1 MSRIEGA
8 DVTELWAALEHSGLA
23 AQMRESAILYPAA
36 NVLHVLA
43 VLVFFAL
50 VAAMDLRILRV
61 LSGPPPADVIARL
74 RPAATGALTVIV
86 VTGALLVLPEA
97 TRMVRNPA
105 FLAKLAVIG
114 LAVVNLAAN
123 DLALR
128 RGSDGSVALKATAG
142 MSLAL
147 WLVVAALG
155 RLIAYV

>member
-1 MSRIEGA
+1 M
-8 DVTELWAALEHSGLA
+8 TELWAALEGSGLA
-23 AQMRESAILYPAA
+23 AQVRESAVLYPAA

-61 LSGPPPADVIARL
+61 LRGPPPARVVAQL

-86 VTGALLVLPEA
+86 ATGVLLLLPEA
-97 TRMVRNPA
+97 TRIVRNPA

-123 DLALR
+123 DVALR
-128 RGSDGSVALKATAG
+128 RGGDRSFAVQATAG
-142 MSLAL
+142 VSLAS
-147 WLVVAALG
+147 WLAVAALG

>member
-1 MSRIEGA
+1 MT
-8 DVTELWAALEHSGLA
+8 DLWVALEGSGLA

-61 LSGPPPADVIARL
+61 LRGPPPEHVVARL

-86 VTGALLVLPEA
+86 VTGALLLLPEA
-97 TRMVRNPA
+97 TRVVRNPA
-105 FLAKLAVIG
+105 FLAKVAVIA

-128 RGSDGSVALKATAG
+128 RGGDRSVAVQATAG
-142 MSLAL
+142 VSLAL
-147 WLVVAALG
+147 WLAVAALG

>member
-1 MSRIEGA
+1 MTA
-8 DVTELWAALEHSGLA
+8 LWAALEQSGLA
-23 AQMRESAILYPAA
+23 AQVRESTILYPAA

-61 LSGPPPADVIARL
+61 LRGPPPADVIARL

-86 VTGALLVLPEA
+86 ATGVLLLLPEA
-97 TRMVRNPA
+97 TRIVRNPA

-114 LAVVNLAAN
+114 LAVVNLVAN

-128 RGSDGSVALKATAG
+128 RGADRSVAVQATAG
-142 MSLAL
+142 VSLVS